1 MFTTYSIMYIR
12 PRLPSFFNSHFNKL
26 ANSITVKYLE
36 WILRQYSF
44 HNIIRQEFTSIISGI
59 IKGERNDRIDYLM
72 GTMIEVPHAVLIA
85 DQMAGEADFISI
97 GNKYVIV

>member
-1 MFTTYSIMYIR
+1 
-12 PRLPSFFNSHFNKL
+12 
-26 ANSITVKYLE
+26 
-36 WILRQYSF
+36 
-44 HNIIRQEFTSIISGI
+44 
-59 IKGERNDRIDYLM
+59 M